1 VDNTDSKDLR
11 PGAQC
16 IWCHTSSRS
25 SRRAAP
31 KFNNLRIA
39 KDYESRDLQCCRN
52 YPMAFPANSPD
63 SPIPKLRNYQITK
76 LPDFP
81 ITRLPI
87 TQIQV
92 LARYDEVRYNH
103 LRHMPD
109 DPEVI
114 ALLPL
119 PPAFLHILIAI
130 GDEERH
136 GYAIMQDVADRTDGR
151 VRMSPGTLYGS
162 IRRMLDEGLIEER
175 FPHVASDDDERRR
188 YYRVTKFG
196 RAVAAA
202 EADRLSTLVRQA
214 RVSGLVPR
222 RS

>member
-1 VDNTDSKDLR
+1 MASTD
-11 PGAQC
+11 
-16 IWCHTSSRS
+16 
-25 SRRAAP
+25 
-31 KFNNLRIA
+31 
-39 KDYESRDLQCCRN
+39 
-52 YPMAFPANSPD
+52 PD
-63 SPIPKLRNYQITK
+63 I
-76 LPDFP
+76 
-81 ITRLPI
+81 
-87 TQIQV
+87 
-92 LARYDEVRYNH
+92 
-103 LRHMPD
+103 
-109 DPEVI
+109 I

-130 GDEERH
+130 GDEDRH
-136 GYAIMQDVADRTDGR
+136 GYAIMQDVADRTGGR

-175 FPHVASDDDERRR
+175 FPHVAGDDDERRR

>member
-1 VDNTDSKDLR
+1 ML
-11 PGAQC
+11 AQLVNC
-16 IWCHTSSRS
+16 TFHRLITQITQL
-25 SRRAAP
+25 P
-31 KFNNLRIA
+31 
-39 KDYESRDLQCCRN
+39 
-52 YPMAFPANSPD
+52 
-63 SPIPKLRNYQITK
+63 NYQILHIPFALLMTK
-76 LPDFP
+76 YDITNIRYMAAHDPD
-81 ITRLPI
+81 I
-87 TQIQV
+87 
-92 LARYDEVRYNH
+92 
-103 LRHMPD
+103 
-109 DPEVI
+109 I

-130 GDEERH
+130 GDEDRH

-175 FPHVASDDDERRR
+175 FPHVAGDDDERRR